1 MTDKREA
8 LLLTAAKLIHEH
20 GYNNV
25 GIKTIVDEL
34 EIPKGSFYYYFDSKE
49 KLALEIIDLYINDT
63 KMNTESVEQ
72 SIAGIKEFF
81 NIFFNR
87 LEELELMRGCPV
99 GNLILELSDE
109 KECFR
114 LKLMEW
120 YRVLETWI
128 ITILSK
134 LDVSNPDEK
143 AKVLIGSFE
152 GAMLVS
158 KLEKS
163 SKHFQLFNKYIVDNV
178 INQK

>member
-1 MTDKREA
+1 MTDKRKA
-8 LLLTAAKLIHEH
+8 LLFTSAKLIHEH

-34 EIPKGSFYYYFDSKE
+34 NIPKGSFYYYFDSKE
-49 KLALEIIDLYINDT
+49 KLVLEIIDLYIEDT
-63 KMNTESVEQ
+63 KMNIQSIEQ
-72 SIAGIKEFF
+72 NIAGIKEFF

-87 LEELELMRGCPV
+87 LEELDLKRGCPI

-120 YRVLETWI
+120 YSVLETWI
-128 ITILSK
+128 IKILSK
-134 LDVSNPDEK
+134 SGVSNPEEK
-143 AKVLIGSFE
+143 AKVLIGAFE

-163 SKHFQLFNKYIVDNV
+163 PKHFELFNKYIFDNV
-178 INQK
+178 IN